1 MGNLFTS
8 MLNSANALQVYSR
21 QLAVIQNNISNANTP
36 GYVKQTQ
43 ELEAMRLDLSQGL
56 AGGVAAGPVFSSR
69 SEYAEQTVRA
79 QFSQLGTAEQKSADL
94 AQVATNFDLAS
105 TTGVDANINKFFN
118 SFSQLSVN
126 PNDTLSRQNVLDS
139 AQALA
144 GAFNQT
150 EAGLSSASQQVDSQ
164 ISGMVTQVNQLT
176 AKIRDINAMYQQN
189 SDVASDAG
197 LDAQMHAALEEL
209 SETTGITALKQ
220 SDGTFSVYLGGQTAL
235 VVGNHQFD
243 ITVNTD
249 QNQTT
254 ILDRSGNDITSQI
267 TAGKLAGALQE
278 KNDLIP
284 SYVSDLN
291 TLASS
296 LADGVNQ
303 QLKQGIDQ
311 NGSPPAVDMFTY
323 DPQAGAALSLRANT
337 MTPDQIAAASA
348 NSPGGNENALNVA
361 DMLKSKM
368 MGTSTYSQY
377 FGTLGGRVG
386 NDLANAQSDQTTEQ
400 GLVDQ
405 ARNLRSQ
412 ISSVS
417 LDQEATELLQVQRS
431 YQASAKVMGVLN
443 DIMDTLM
450 QTVRP

>member
-8 MLNSANALQVYSR
+8 MLNSANALQVYGR

-56 AGGVAAGPVFSSR
+56 AGGVAAGPVVNSR
-69 SEYAEQTVRA
+69 SEYAEQTVRT

-94 AQVATNFDLAS
+94 AQVATLFDLTS

-118 SFSQLSVN
+118 TFSQLSVN
-126 PNDTLSRQNVLDS
+126 PNDTLSRQKVLDS

-150 EAGLSSASQQVDSQ
+150 ASGLQSASQQVDAQ
-164 ISGMVTQVNQLT
+164 INGMVKQVNELT
-176 AKIRDINAMYQQN
+176 AKIRDINAMYQQY
-189 SDVASDAG
+189 SDMSSDAG
-197 LDAQMHAALEEL
+197 LDAQMHAALEQL

-220 SDGTFSVYLGGQTAL
+220 SNGTFNVYLGGQTTL
-235 VVGNHQFD
+235 VVGDHQFD
-243 ITVNTD
+243 LTVNTD

-254 ILDRSGNDITSQI
+254 ILDGSGNDITSQV
-267 TAGKLAGALQE
+267 TAGKLAGALAE

-284 SYVSDLN
+284 SYTSNLN

-303 QLKQGIDQ
+303 QLRQGVDQ
-311 NGSPPAVDMFTY
+311 NGSAPAVDLFAY
-323 DPQAGAALSLRANT
+323 DPQVGAALSLRANT

-348 NSPGGNENALNVA
+348 SAPGGNANALDVA

-368 MGTSTYSQY
+368 MGTSTYSEF

-386 NDLANAQSDQTTEQ
+386 SDLANAQSDRTTQQ

-405 ARNLRSQ
+405 ARTLRSQ

-443 DIMDTLM
+443 AIMDTLM
-450 QTVRP
+450 QTI